1 MKEYDVIVI
10 GAGEG
15 LGAAFKAQA
24 AGLKVALVDK
34 GKLGGTCL
42 NVGCI
47 PSKMLIHCADVIATI
62 QEASKLGIH
71 ADITGI
77 DFEAIMQ
84 RMRNNV
90 AQGRGYIE
98 DALKESAGLDLYNA
112 EAHFVSDYTL
122 NVAGERIRGK
132 KILIASGARP
142 LIPPLKGLSSIE
154 YLTNENVLEL
164 NRKPESMIIVG
175 GGYIAVEYGHFFAA
189 MGTKVTLLQH
199 NHRLV
204 PYEEPEISELLRKEL
219 SKRMAIQT
227 GVDILEAGRSGGGY
241 SVRFRQRDS
250 GKEQQL
256 TAEKIMVATGRI
268 SNADLLKVENTGV
281 GTNASNFIKVDDYL
295 ATTKENIWAYGDA
308 IGRQMFTH
316 AGDKES
322 GIAWHNANHDDKR
335 KMNFNT
341 VPHAVYTHPQIA
353 SIGLTEEQAR
363 KDHEVLVGKARYLD
377 GAQGKAMMDVNG
389 FAKVIVDKDTRLILG
404 FHIVGPE
411 ASILIQ
417 EVINA
422 VADERPM
429 ESITNAMHIFPAL
442 SEIITETL
450 NNLE

>member
-1 MKEYDVIVI
+1 
-10 GAGEG
+10 
-15 LGAAFKAQA
+15 
-24 AGLKVALVDK
+24 
-34 GKLGGTCL
+34 
-42 NVGCI
+42 
-47 PSKMLIHCADVIATI
+47 
-62 QEASKLGIH
+62 
-71 ADITGI
+71 
-77 DFEAIMQ
+77 MQ
-84 RMRNNV
+84 RMRDNV
-90 AQGRGYIE
+90 SQGRGYIE
-98 DALKESAGLDLYNA
+98 DAVKESEGLDFYNA
-112 EAHFVSDYTL
+112 EARFVSDYTL
-122 NVAGERIRGK
+122 EVAGDRIRGK

-199 NHRLV
+199 DHRLV

-241 SVRFRQRDS
+241 SVRVRQRDS

-281 GTNASNFIKVDDYL
+281 GTNASNYIKVDDCL

-322 GIAWHNANHDDKR
+322 EIAWHNANHDDKR
-335 KMNFNT
+335 KMNFSA

-353 SIGLTEEQAR
+353 SVGLTEEQAR
-363 KDHEVLVGKARYLD
+363 KDHEVFVGKARYSD
-377 GAQGKAMMDVNG
+377 VAKGKAMMDENG
-389 FAKVIVDKDTRLILG
+389 FAKAIVDKDTRLILG

-417 EVINA
+417 EVVNA
-422 VADERPM
+422 VADERPI
-429 ESITNAMHIFPAL
+429 ETITGAMHIFPAL